1 MTNYPLIKFVIL
13 FICGIILQSIFS
25 FQLTPIIIIF
35 FSLLLLSVILLSVKQ
50 QKFYS
55 SGIIL
60 VTISILFYGMIHFS
74 TYRNEK
80 VQYPFNLPI
89 NKNAM
94 VYCKIT
100 DISLSKK
107 DRIVL
112 TIETDSVR
120 MNDQSIRANVRLL
133 CTVKDSKGKLDK
145 FYSSIEI
152 GNYLS
157 ILGSITR
164 ARDKRNPGEFD
175 YESTIAEKG
184 IHGLMTVYKISDVEF
199 LTKDVSMLKQFSFRI
214 RKNIDE
220 VIKKF
225 HNGSTSALLKGLI
238 LADRG
243 MIDYEV
249 KTEFINAGVIHV
261 LAVSGLH
268 VGFIVL
274 IFIFLFKRFN
284 PYMRYG
290 FTILGL
296 LLFLV
301 ITNYPTSV
309 VRATIMAIVMI
320 ASPLTGRNYNS
331 INSLA
336 LAAFIILLIN
346 PSDLFSPGFQ
356 LSFSAVL
363 AIVTLYPPLGRMIN
377 GWRINSKLIKSILL
391 FFAVS
396 FAAQIGTLPF
406 TLVYFHKV
414 SVVALIAN
422 IVVIPLIGFIVGLG
436 IFTILIG
443 PVVLWLGQIY
453 ASANELL
460 SFFLF
465 SFVRF
470 LGKFEY
476 AFISI
481 RQFSLWDSVLFY
493 TVIFFLF
500 QFWKKLTAW
509 KSKLIV
515 SILVLAI
522 LIVGFS
528 IDNREL
534 LPENKL
540 SVLTIDIGQGDAILI
555 KFPNG
560 ETALIDGGN
569 ATEYFDNGAR
579 IILPMMD
586 YMGIDKID
594 YGFITHADADHYRGY
609 LALIRAGRVA
619 QIYKSVPDTSEAR
632 DVELEKEI
640 RMSGIPL
647 HYFGKSILTAGNVRL
662 YIMNDTLK
670 NDYKKMNMN
679 DKSGVMKLVYGTT
692 SFLFTG
698 DAGLKAENYYLH
710 SYPEFLKSNV
720 LKAGHHGS
728 KTSTGERF
736 LKAVNPDYALISA
749 GIMNNFKH
757 PSPEIID
764 RFIKNDVQIL
774 RTDQLGGI
782 LLQSDGYTI
791 KNINWKK
798 EESGFI
804 F

>member
-1 MTNYPLIKFVIL
+1 MT
-13 FICGIILQSIFS
+13 
-25 FQLTPIIIIF
+25 
-35 FSLLLLSVILLSVKQ
+35 
-50 QKFYS
+50 
-55 SGIIL
+55 
-60 VTISILFYGMIHFS
+60 HFS

-80 VQYPFNLPI
+80 VKYPFETPI
-89 NKNAM
+89 NKNAL

-112 TIETDSVR
+112 TIATDSVR
-120 MNDQSIRANVRLL
+120 MNDQSIIANIRLL
-133 CTVKDSKGKLDK
+133 CTVKDSKSKLDQ
-145 FYSSIEI
+145 FYSIIEI
-152 GNYLS
+152 GNSLS
-157 ILGSITR
+157 ILGSISR

-184 IHGLMTVYKISDVEF
+184 IHGLMFVYKVDDIGF
-199 LTKDVSMLKQFSFRI
+199 LKKDVSKFQQFSFGI
-214 RKNIDE
+214 RKNIDD

-225 HNGSTSALLKGLI
+225 HNSSTSALLKGLI

-243 MIDYEV
+243 MIDYEI

-274 IFIFLFKRFN
+274 IFVFLFKRFN

-296 LLFLV
+296 LLFLM

-309 VRATIMAIVMI
+309 VRATIMAIIMI

-336 LAAFIILLIN
+336 LAAFIILLLN

-356 LSFSAVL
+356 LSFSAVF

-377 GWRINSKLIKSILL
+377 GWHIKSKLLKPILL
-391 FFAVS
+391 FCAVS

-406 TLVYFHKV
+406 TLVYFHKL

-453 ASANELL
+453 ASTNELL

-481 RQFSLWDSVLFY
+481 RQFSFWDSILFY
-493 TVIFFLF
+493 SVIFFLF
-500 QFWKKLTAW
+500 LFWKKLSVW

-515 SILVLAI
+515 AILVLAI
-522 LIVGFS
+522 LVVGLS

-560 ETALIDGGN
+560 ETALIDAGN
-569 ATEYFDNGAR
+569 ATEYFDNGER
-579 IILPMMD
+579 IIIPLLNFL
-586 YMGIDKID
+586 GIEKLD
-594 YGFITHADADHYRGY
+594 YGFISHVDADHYRGY
-609 LALIRAGRVA
+609 LALIKNQRVK
-619 QIYKSVPDTSEAR
+619 QIVKSIPDTTETK
-632 DVELEKEI
+632 DVELEKMI
-640 RMSGIPL
+640 RANNIPL
-647 HYFGKSILTAGNVRL
+647 KYFGKDVIKIGNTRL
-662 YIMNDTLK
+662 YVLNDTLRK
-670 NDYKKMNMN
+670 DYQTLSMN
-679 DKSGVMKLVYGTT
+679 DKSGMLKLVYSNT

-698 DAGLKAENYYLH
+698 DAGLKSEKYYLQNY
-710 SYPEFLKSNV
+710 SDFLRSNV
-720 LKAGHHGS
+720 LKVGHHGS
-728 KTSTGERF
+728 KTSSGENF
-736 LKAVNPDYALISA
+736 LHAVNPDYAIISA
-749 GIMNNFKH
+749 GIMNKFKH
-757 PSPEIID
+757 PSPDIIN
-764 RFIKNDVQIL
+764 RLVRNEVHIL
-774 RTDQLGGI
+774 RTDQIGGI